1 MIDQFAFLISE
12 GFKSFYRNKL
22 ASFLC
27 VITIF
32 INFSVL
38 GSLFSIGNNTN
49 SLVDFFR
56 SKYTFEIFLNENV
69 EKNTYLDFINQLKDN
84 KIVADTELID
94 KEKSAI
100 IFKEEFGEDVVK
112 MLGYNPLPVSI
123 KVFINEE
130 NFEYGSVDLLIKSLS
145 SIDFVDDI
153 EYRGKYIDEVED
165 RINLAIFLF
174 LIFVIAIIFLSYQI
188 ISNTINLSMTNRKN
202 FIDILKYNGA
212 SDIFIKIPFYIES
225 ILYSTIGSLISFF
238 FVKYLFLSFN
248 SYFSINIKIDDYL
261 WLWIIGFS
269 IFIGLYSSN
278 QSMKRNLYEWKK

>member
-1 MIDQFAFLISE
+1 MIDQFAFLIAE

-32 INFSVL
+32 INFSIL
-38 GSLFSIGNNTN
+38 GSLFVVGYNTG

-56 SKYTFEIFLNENV
+56 SKYSFEVFLEEDVDKDIYLEFVEQLSENR
-69 EKNTYLDFINQLKDN
+69 I
-84 KIVADTELID
+84 ISSTEIID
-94 KEKSAI
+94 KEKSAS
-100 IFKEEFGEDVVK
+100 IFKEEFGEDVVE
-112 MLGYNPLPVSI
+112 MLGYNPLPLSI

-130 NFEYGSVDLLIKSLS
+130 NFDFNQVDLLIE
-145 SIDFVDDI
+145 SINSYDFVDEI
-153 EYRGKYIDEVED
+153 EYRGKYIDDVED

-174 LIFVIAIIFLSYQI
+174 LVFVIAIIFLSYQI
-188 ISNTINLSMTNRKN
+188 ISNTINLSMTNRKD

-212 SDIFIKIPFYIES
+212 SGLFIKIPFYIES
-225 ILYSTIGSLISFF
+225 ILYSLFGSIFSFL
-238 FVKYLFLSFN
+238 FVKYFFISFN
-248 SYFSINIKIDDYL
+248 NYFGLNIKMDDYL

-278 QSMKRNLYEWKK
+278 QSMKRNLNE

>member
-32 INFSVL
+32 INFSIL
-38 GSLFSIGNNTN
+38 GSLFVVGYNTN

-56 SKYTFEIFLNENV
+56 SKYTFEIFLVDDIE
-69 EKNTYLDFINQLKDN
+69 EKTYIDFVNQLNSN
-84 KIVADTELID
+84 KIIANTELID
-94 KEKSAI
+94 KQKSAI
-100 IFKEEFGEDVVK
+100 IFKKEFGEDVVE
-112 MLGYNPLPVSI
+112 MLGYNPLPISV

-130 NFEYGSVDLLIKSLS
+130 DFDFSKVDLLIKSLS
-145 SIDFVDDI
+145 NIDFVDEV
-153 EYRGKYIDEVED
+153 EYRGRYIDEVED

-174 LIFVIAIIFLSYQI
+174 LVFVVAIIFLSYQI
-188 ISNTINLSMTNRKN
+188 ISNTVNLSMTNRKD

-212 SDIFIKIPFYIES
+212 SRIFIKIPFYIES
-225 ILYSTIGSLISFF
+225 IIYSVIGSSLSFF
-238 FVKYLFLSFN
+238 FVKYFFITFN
-248 SYFSINIKIDDYL
+248 SYFDLNIKMDDYL
-261 WLWIIGFS
+261 LLWIIGFS

-278 QSMKRNLYEWKK
+278 QSMKRNLNE

>member
-32 INFSVL
+32 INFSIL
-38 GSLFSIGNNTN
+38 GSLFVVGYNTN

-56 SKYTFEIFLNENV
+56 SKYTFEIFLVDDIE
-69 EKNTYLDFINQLKDN
+69 EKTYIDFVNQLNSN
-84 KIVADTELID
+84 KIIANTELID
-94 KEKSAI
+94 KQKSAI
-100 IFKEEFGEDVVK
+100 IFKKEFGEDVVE
-112 MLGYNPLPVSI
+112 MLGYNPLPISV

-130 NFEYGSVDLLIKSLS
+130 DFDFSEVDLLIKSLS
-145 SIDFVDDI
+145 NIDFVDEV
-153 EYRGKYIDEVED
+153 EYRGRYIDEVED

-174 LIFVIAIIFLSYQI
+174 LVFVVAIIFLSYQI
-188 ISNTINLSMTNRKN
+188 ISNTVNLSMTNRKD
-202 FIDILKYNGA
+202 FIDILKYHGA
-212 SDIFIKIPFYIES
+212 SRIFIKIPFYIES
-225 ILYSTIGSLISFF
+225 IIYSVIGSSLSFF
-238 FVKYLFLSFN
+238 FVKYFFITFN
-248 SYFSINIKIDDYL
+248 SYFDLNIKMDDYL

-278 QSMKRNLYEWKK
+278 QSMKRNLNE

>member
-1 MIDQFAFLISE
+1 MIDQFAFLIAE

-32 INFSVL
+32 INFSIL
-38 GSLFSIGNNTN
+38 GSLFVVGYNTG

-56 SKYTFEIFLNENV
+56 SKYSFEVFLEEDVDKDIYLEFVEQLSENR
-69 EKNTYLDFINQLKDN
+69 I
-84 KIVADTELID
+84 ISSTEIID
-94 KEKSAI
+94 KEKSAL
-100 IFKEEFGEDVVK
+100 IFKEEFGEDVVE
-112 MLGYNPLPVSI
+112 MLGYNPLPLSI

-130 NFEYGSVDLLIKSLS
+130 NFDFNQVDLLIE
-145 SIDFVDDI
+145 SINSYDFVDEI
-153 EYRGKYIDEVED
+153 EYRGKYIDDVED

-174 LIFVIAIIFLSYQI
+174 LVFVIAIIFLSYQI
-188 ISNTINLSMTNRKN
+188 ISNTINLSMTNRKD

-212 SDIFIKIPFYIES
+212 SGLFIKIPFYIES
-225 ILYSTIGSLISFF
+225 ILYSLFGSIFSFL
-238 FVKYLFLSFN
+238 FVKYFFISFN
-248 SYFSINIKIDDYL
+248 NYFGLDIKMDDYL

-278 QSMKRNLYEWKK
+278 QSMKRNLNE

>member
-1 MIDQFAFLISE
+1 MIDQFAFLIAE

-32 INFSVL
+32 INFSIL
-38 GSLFSIGNNTN
+38 GSLFVVGYNTN

-56 SKYTFEIFLNENV
+56 SKYSFEIFLQNDV
-69 EKNTYLDFINQLKDN
+69 DQDVYTDFINELSKN
-84 KIVADTELID
+84 NIIASTELID
-94 KEKSAI
+94 KEKSAA
-100 IFKEEFGEDVVK
+100 IFKDEFGEDVVE
-112 MLGYNPLPVSI
+112 MLGYNPLPLSI

-130 NFEYGSVDLLIKSLS
+130 SFEFDQVDLLIE
-145 SIDFVDDI
+145 SINTYDYVDEI
-153 EYRGKYIDEVED
+153 EYRGRYIDDIED

-174 LIFVIAIIFLSYQI
+174 LVFVIAIIFLSYQI
-188 ISNTINLSMTNRKN
+188 ISNTVNLSMTNRRE

-212 SDIFIKIPFYIES
+212 SGMFIKIPFYIES
-225 ILYSTIGSLISFF
+225 VLYSVFGSAFSFL
-238 FVKYLFLSFN
+238 FVKYFFISFN
-248 SYFSINIKIDDYL
+248 TYFGVNVKLDDYL

-278 QSMKRNLYEWKK
+278 QSMKRNMNE

>member
-32 INFSVL
+32 INFSIL
-38 GSLFSIGNNTN
+38 GSLFVVGYNTN

-56 SKYTFEIFLNENV
+56 SKYTFEIFLVDDIE
-69 EKNTYLDFINQLKDN
+69 EKTYIDFVNQLNSN
-84 KIVADTELID
+84 KIIANTELID
-94 KEKSAI
+94 KQKSAI
-100 IFKEEFGEDVVK
+100 IFKKEFGEDVVE
-112 MLGYNPLPVSI
+112 MLGYNPLPISV

-130 NFEYGSVDLLIKSLS
+130 DFDFSKVDLLIKSLS
-145 SIDFVDDI
+145 NIDFVDEV
-153 EYRGKYIDEVED
+153 EYRGRYIDEVED

-174 LIFVIAIIFLSYQI
+174 LVFVVAIIFLSYQI
-188 ISNTINLSMTNRKN
+188 ISNTVNLSMTNRKD

-212 SDIFIKIPFYIES
+212 SRIFIKIPFYIES
-225 ILYSTIGSLISFF
+225 IICSVIGSSLSFF
-238 FVKYLFLSFN
+238 FVKYFFITFN
-248 SYFSINIKIDDYL
+248 SYFDLNIKMDDYL

-278 QSMKRNLYEWKK
+278 QSMKRNLNE

>member
-32 INFSVL
+32 INFSIL
-38 GSLFSIGNNTN
+38 GSLFVVGYNTN

-56 SKYTFEIFLNENV
+56 SKYTFEIFLVDDIE
-69 EKNTYLDFINQLKDN
+69 EKTYIDFVNQLNSN
-84 KIVADTELID
+84 KIIANTELID
-94 KEKSAI
+94 KQKSAI
-100 IFKEEFGEDVVK
+100 IFKKEFGEDVVD
-112 MLGYNPLPVSI
+112 MLGYNPLPISV

-130 NFEYGSVDLLIKSLS
+130 DFDFSKVDLLIKSLS
-145 SIDFVDDI
+145 NINFVDEI
-153 EYRGKYIDEVED
+153 EYRGRYIDEVED

-174 LIFVIAIIFLSYQI
+174 LVFVVAIIFLSYQI
-188 ISNTINLSMTNRKN
+188 ISNTVNLSMTNRKD

-212 SDIFIKIPFYIES
+212 SRIFIKIPFYIES
-225 ILYSTIGSLISFF
+225 IIYSIIGSSLSFF
-238 FVKYLFLSFN
+238 FVKYFFITFN
-248 SYFSINIKIDDYL
+248 SYFDLNIKMDDYL

-278 QSMKRNLYEWKK
+278 QSMKRNLNE

>member
-32 INFSVL
+32 INFSIL
-38 GSLFSIGNNTN
+38 GSLFCIGNNTN

-248 SYFSINIKIDDYL
+248 SYFSINIKMDDYL

-278 QSMKRNLYEWKK
+278 QSMKRNLYE

>member
-1 MIDQFAFLISE
+1 MIDQFAFLIAE

-32 INFSVL
+32 INFSIL
-38 GSLFSIGNNTN
+38 GSLFVVGYNTG

-56 SKYTFEIFLNENV
+56 SKYSFEIFLEEDV
-69 EKNTYLDFINQLKDN
+69 EKDNYLEFVEQLSEN
-84 KIVADTELID
+84 RIISSTEIID
-94 KEKSAI
+94 KEKSAS
-100 IFKEEFGEDVVK
+100 IFKEEFGEDVVE
-112 MLGYNPLPVSI
+112 MLGYNPLPLSI

-130 NFEYGSVDLLIKSLS
+130 NFDFNQVDLLIETIDSY
-145 SIDFVDDI
+145 DFVDQV
-153 EYRGKYIDEVED
+153 EYRGKYIDDVED

-174 LIFVIAIIFLSYQI
+174 LVFVIAIIFLSYQI
-188 ISNTINLSMTNRKN
+188 ISNTINLSMTNRKD

-212 SDIFIKIPFYIES
+212 SGLFIKIPFYIES
-225 ILYSTIGSLISFF
+225 ILYSLFGSIFSFL
-238 FVKYLFLSFN
+238 FVKYFFISFN
-248 SYFSINIKIDDYL
+248 NYFGLNIKMDDYL

-278 QSMKRNLYEWKK
+278 QSMKRNLNE

>member
-1 MIDQFAFLISE
+1 MIDQLAFLIAE

-32 INFSVL
+32 INFSIL
-38 GSLFSIGNNTN
+38 GSLFVFGYNTN

-56 SKYTFEIFLNENV
+56 SKYSFEIFLQNDV
-69 EKNTYLDFINQLKDN
+69 DQGVYIDFIDELSKNN
-84 KIVADTELID
+84 IIASTELID
-94 KEKSAI
+94 KEKSAT
-100 IFKEEFGEDVVK
+100 IFKEEFGEDVVE
-112 MLGYNPLPVSI
+112 MLGYNPLPLSI

-130 NFEYGSVDLLIKSLS
+130 SFEFDQVDLLIE
-145 SIDFVDDI
+145 SINTYDFVDEI
-153 EYRGKYIDEVED
+153 EYRGRYIDDIED

-174 LIFVIAIIFLSYQI
+174 LVFVIAIIFLSYQI
-188 ISNTINLSMTNRKN
+188 ISNTVNLSMTNRRD

-212 SDIFIKIPFYIES
+212 SGIFIKIPFYIES
-225 ILYSTIGSLISFF
+225 ILCSVFGSIFSFL
-238 FVKYLFLSFN
+238 FVKYFFISFN
-248 SYFSINIKIDDYL
+248 TYFGVNVKLDDYL

-278 QSMKRNLYEWKK
+278 QSMKRNLNE

>member
-1 MIDQFAFLISE
+1 MIDQFAFLIAE

-32 INFSVL
+32 INFSIL
-38 GSLFSIGNNTN
+38 GSLFVVGYNTN

-56 SKYTFEIFLNENV
+56 SKYSFEIFLQNDV
-69 EKNTYLDFINQLKDN
+69 DKGVYTDFIDELSNN
-84 KIVADTELID
+84 NIIASTELID
-94 KEKSAI
+94 KEKSAA
-100 IFKEEFGEDVVK
+100 IFKDEFGEDVVE
-112 MLGYNPLPVSI
+112 MLGYNPLPLSI

-130 NFEYGSVDLLIKSLS
+130 SFEFDQVDLLIE
-145 SIDFVDDI
+145 SINTYDFVDEI
-153 EYRGKYIDEVED
+153 EYRGRYIDDIED

-174 LIFVIAIIFLSYQI
+174 LVFVIAIIFLSYQI
-188 ISNTINLSMTNRKN
+188 ISNTVNLSMTNRRD

-212 SDIFIKIPFYIES
+212 SGIFIKIPFYIES
-225 ILYSTIGSLISFF
+225 ILYSVFGSIFSFL
-238 FVKYLFLSFN
+238 FVKYFFISFN
-248 SYFSINIKIDDYL
+248 TYFGVNVKLDDYL

-278 QSMKRNLYEWKK
+278 QSMKRNLNE

>member
-1 MIDQFAFLISE
+1 MIDQFAFLIAE

-32 INFSVL
+32 INFSIL
-38 GSLFSIGNNTN
+38 GSLFVIGYNTG

-56 SKYTFEIFLNENV
+56 SKYSFEVFLEEYVDKDIYLEFVEQLSENR
-69 EKNTYLDFINQLKDN
+69 I
-84 KIVADTELID
+84 ISSTEIID
-94 KEKSAI
+94 KEKSAS
-100 IFKEEFGEDVVK
+100 IFKEEFGEDVVE
-112 MLGYNPLPVSI
+112 MLGYNPLPLSI

-130 NFEYGSVDLLIKSLS
+130 NFDFNQVDLLIE
-145 SIDFVDDI
+145 SINSYDFVDEI
-153 EYRGKYIDEVED
+153 EYRGKYIDDVED

-174 LIFVIAIIFLSYQI
+174 LVFVIAIIFLSYQI
-188 ISNTINLSMTNRKN
+188 ISNTINLSMTNRKD

-212 SDIFIKIPFYIES
+212 SGLFIKIPFYIES
-225 ILYSTIGSLISFF
+225 ILYSLFGSIFSFL
-238 FVKYLFLSFN
+238 FVKYFFISFN
-248 SYFSINIKIDDYL
+248 NYFGLNIKMDDYL

-278 QSMKRNLYEWKK
+278 QSMKRNLNE

>member
-1 MIDQFAFLISE
+1 MIDQLAFLIAE

-32 INFSVL
+32 INFSIL
-38 GSLFSIGNNTN
+38 GSLFVVGYNTN

-56 SKYTFEIFLNENV
+56 SKYSFEIFLQNDV
-69 EKNTYLDFINQLKDN
+69 DQGVYIDFIDELSKNN
-84 KIVADTELID
+84 IIASTELID
-94 KEKSAI
+94 KEKSAT
-100 IFKEEFGEDVVK
+100 IFKEEFGEDVVE
-112 MLGYNPLPVSI
+112 MLGYNPLPLSI

-130 NFEYGSVDLLIKSLS
+130 SFEFDQVDLLIE
-145 SIDFVDDI
+145 SINTYDFVDEI
-153 EYRGKYIDEVED
+153 EYRGRYIDDIED

-174 LIFVIAIIFLSYQI
+174 LVFVIAIIFLSYQI
-188 ISNTINLSMTNRKN
+188 ISNTVNLSMTNRRD

-212 SDIFIKIPFYIES
+212 SGIFIKIPFYIES
-225 ILYSTIGSLISFF
+225 ILYSVFGSVFSFL
-238 FVKYLFLSFN
+238 FVKYFFISFN
-248 SYFSINIKIDDYL
+248 TYFGVNVKLDDYL

-278 QSMKRNLYEWKK
+278 QSMKRNLNE

>member
-1 MIDQFAFLISE
+1 MIDQFAFLIAE

-32 INFSVL
+32 INFSIL
-38 GSLFSIGNNTN
+38 GSLFVVGYNTG

-56 SKYTFEIFLNENV
+56 SKYSFEVFLQEDVDKDIYLEFVEQLSENR
-69 EKNTYLDFINQLKDN
+69 I
-84 KIVADTELID
+84 ISSTEIID
-94 KEKSAI
+94 KEKSAS

-112 MLGYNPLPVSI
+112 MLGYNPLPLSI

-130 NFEYGSVDLLIKSLS
+130 NFDFNQVDLLIE
-145 SIDFVDDI
+145 SINSYDFVDEI
-153 EYRGKYIDEVED
+153 EYRGKYIDDVED

-174 LIFVIAIIFLSYQI
+174 LVFVIAIIFLSYQI
-188 ISNTINLSMTNRKN
+188 ISNTINLSMTNRKD

-212 SDIFIKIPFYIES
+212 SGLFIKIPFYIES
-225 ILYSTIGSLISFF
+225 ILYSLFGSIFSFL
-238 FVKYLFLSFN
+238 FVKYFFISFN
-248 SYFSINIKIDDYL
+248 NYFGLNIKIDDYL

-278 QSMKRNLYEWKK
+278 QSMKRNLNE

>member
-32 INFSVL
+32 INFSIL
-38 GSLFSIGNNTN
+38 GSLFVVGYNTN

-56 SKYTFEIFLNENV
+56 SKYTFEIFLVDDIE
-69 EKNTYLDFINQLKDN
+69 EKTYIDFVNQLNSN
-84 KIVADTELID
+84 KIIANTELID
-94 KEKSAI
+94 KQKSAI
-100 IFKEEFGEDVVK
+100 IFKKEFGEDVVE
-112 MLGYNPLPVSI
+112 MLGYNPLPISV

-130 NFEYGSVDLLIKSLS
+130 DFDFSKVDLLIKSLS
-145 SIDFVDDI
+145 NIDFVDEV
-153 EYRGKYIDEVED
+153 EYRGRYIDEVED

-174 LIFVIAIIFLSYQI
+174 LVFVVAIIFLSYQI
-188 ISNTINLSMTNRKN
+188 ISNTVNLSMSNRKD

-212 SDIFIKIPFYIES
+212 SRIFIKIPFYIES
-225 ILYSTIGSLISFF
+225 IIYSIIGSSLSFF
-238 FVKYLFLSFN
+238 FVKYFFITFN
-248 SYFSINIKIDDYL
+248 SYFDLNIKMDDYL

-278 QSMKRNLYEWKK
+278 QSMKRNLNE